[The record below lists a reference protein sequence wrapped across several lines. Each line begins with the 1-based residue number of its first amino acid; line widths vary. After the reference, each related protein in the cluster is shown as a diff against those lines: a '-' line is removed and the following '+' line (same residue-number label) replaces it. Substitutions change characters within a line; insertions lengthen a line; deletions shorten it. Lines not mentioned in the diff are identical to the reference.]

1 MSELAVPKGKNV
13 KRPACEP
20 DMVSKRGVPYWFGPN
35 WVRHSGKSPGRILPV
50 DNGEGHVSLYMLS
63 KTGNLSFIQGS
74 IQWEF
79 RQWHAENKLNTIPW
93 REDMG
98 VDCML
103 LGVSP
108 EDLLQSDW
116 EYE

>member
-13 KRPACEP
+13 KRPTRKP
-20 DMVSKRGVPYWFGPN
+20 DMLSKRGIPYWFGPE
-35 WVRHSGKSPGRILPV
+35 WVRHSGKNPGRILPV
-50 DNGEGHVSLYMLS
+50 ADDYGNVRLHMLS
-63 KTGNLSFIQGS
+63 KGGNLSYIQGS
-74 IQWEF
+74 IQDEF
-79 RQWHAENKLNTIPW
+79 YYWHQENQLNTIPW
-93 REDMG
+93 REDME
-98 VDCML
+98 VDCLL

>member
-1 MSELAVPKGKNV
+1 MSELAVPKGKQV
-13 KRPACEP
+13 KKPEREP
-20 DMVSKRGVPYWFGPN
+20 DMLSKRGVPYWFGPD
-35 WVRHSGKSPGRILPV
+35 WIRHSGKNPGRILPV
-50 DNGEGHVSLYMLS
+50 DGDGRVSLYMLS
-63 KTGNLSFIQGS
+63 KTGSLSYIQGS
-74 IQWEF
+74 IQYEF
-79 RQWHAENKLNTIPW
+79 HNWYSSNELNTIPW
-93 REDMG
+93 REDME